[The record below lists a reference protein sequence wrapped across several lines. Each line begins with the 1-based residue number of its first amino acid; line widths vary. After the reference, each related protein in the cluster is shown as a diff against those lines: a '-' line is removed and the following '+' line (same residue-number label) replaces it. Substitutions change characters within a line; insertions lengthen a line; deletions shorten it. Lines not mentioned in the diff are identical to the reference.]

1 MPRFTNP
8 FLAAAAAIALPLAA
22 QGPVDLNGLASSAD
36 RYLSHKL
43 QASPYP
49 ISRDLILMRG
59 DNGGDEAHLMGR
71 TVDVKRWTIF
81 YNVEASGPSSETLPR
96 SASVKCQKGVF
107 GEYLTSPKPV
117 LYCKSIQDTWL
128 AVNLD
133 SAIQQL
139 NAHGYTRGFS
149 RVEIKRPDRPGFS
162 DELAYVF
169 TCPWERAHVAISAST
184 GAYIWFQAY

>member
-1 MPRFTNP
+1 MQRFATTI
-8 FLAAAAAIALPLAA
+8 LAAAAAFAPLAA

-36 RYLSHKL
+36 RYLTHKL
-43 QASPYP
+43 QASPFP
-49 ISRDLILMRG
+49 ISRELVLMRG
-59 DNGGDEAHLMGR
+59 DNGGDAAHLMGR
-71 TVDVKRWTIF
+71 TADVKRWTLF

-96 SASVKCQKGVF
+96 SASVKCQQGIF
-107 GEYLTSPKPV
+107 GEYLTSAKPV
-117 LYCKSIQDTWL
+117 PYCKSIQDTWL

-149 RVEIKRPDRPGFS
+149 KVEIKRPDRPGFS
-162 DELAYVF
+162 EELAYVF

-184 GAYIWFQAY
+184 GAYIWYQAY